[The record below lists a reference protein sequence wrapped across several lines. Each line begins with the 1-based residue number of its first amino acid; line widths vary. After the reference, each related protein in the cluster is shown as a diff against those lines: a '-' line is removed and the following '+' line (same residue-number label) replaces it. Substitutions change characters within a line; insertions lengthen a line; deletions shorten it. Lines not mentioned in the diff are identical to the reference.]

1 VPHTRHPNSWG
12 LYQRDKPPKCLAVKT
27 KVYFQEN
34 HYKYRTENP
43 LLKGLCTD
51 SLATLRPQGKC
62 NNSKGK
68 GDSFANLSVC
78 RRGRDL
84 LGLSLGMETLAGTL
98 SVLST
103 RHAQF
108 FTLFILLTVVM
119 PYPCALLWLC

>member
-1 VPHTRHPNSWG
+1 LSLRREGFVPHTRHPNSWG

-68 GDSFANLSVC
+68 GDSFANLKNISIYVQ
-78 RRGRDL
+78 L
-84 LGLSLGMETLAGTL
+84 ILWSLQGSGT
-98 SVLST
+98 
-103 RHAQF
+103 
-108 FTLFILLTVVM
+108 I
-119 PYPCALLWLC
+119 